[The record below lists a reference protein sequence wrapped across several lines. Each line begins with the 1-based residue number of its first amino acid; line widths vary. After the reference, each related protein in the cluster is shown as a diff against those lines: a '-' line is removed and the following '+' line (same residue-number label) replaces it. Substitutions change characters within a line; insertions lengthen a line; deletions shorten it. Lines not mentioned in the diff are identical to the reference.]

1 MCVDVHSQNKVSC
14 TRDEDLV
21 NECSNERK
29 TASGFAI
36 CLDGNNNFNP
46 SLSLSNLTHSSRM
59 SRSRLHPRI
68 ARTRPGSID
77 RNGYKNFRGCS
88 ILIFLCTA
96 VFSACSN
103 NQSQNQS
110 GTSASSPPATLSID
124 EVFRIGDEA
133 AGDTVFFASIGD
145 IAVNSRGQMFIEE
158 RGPAAIRAFD
168 SDGSHLADVGA
179 VGQGPGEY
187 PDQLSGGV
195 LTGPADSVYVYH
207 GWGRHLLIYGP
218 DKFEFVRNVTIPPYP
233 VEEGYR
239 RENFRILGVVKEG
252 YVVHLNLVPST
263 MLVTAHRETIDVI
276 RMVNLGGSY
285 GPVVATGPR
294 SYEAVVEFT
303 TLTLPQIDQKLLL
316 PAGIPFGRSMRRGLG
331 SEGMLFSGWND
342 SINIAAMS
350 IYGPEEKHI
359 SLTHDPIPISDAELE
374 DRQSLYG
381 PEMRAKFRERGLH
394 TTKPAY
400 KRQLVDDNNHVW
412 LELSV
417 TQDSTDV
424 EWIVLDMDSRVIGKL
439 TLPFGVS
446 LRAIRSGR
454 VYAVETKDGVP
465 TVTVYELNV

>member
-1 MCVDVHSQNKVSC
+1 MTSPAK
-14 TRDEDLV
+14 
-21 NECSNERK
+21 
-29 TASGFAI
+29 
-36 CLDGNNNFNP
+36 
-46 SLSLSNLTHSSRM
+46 
-59 SRSRLHPRI
+59 
-68 ARTRPGSID
+68 ID
-77 RNGYKNFRGCS
+77 RIGHTSLNGLSSLILLCS
-88 ILIFLCTA
+88 VVI
-96 VFSACSN
+96 SACSN
-103 NQSQNQS
+103 HQSQMQS
-110 GTSASSPPATLSID
+110 GTSGSSPPATLSID
-124 EVFRIGDEA
+124 EVVRIGDEA
-133 AGDTVFFASIGD
+133 AGDTVFFASIGN

-168 SDGSHLADVGA
+168 SDGSYLADVGA

-187 PDQLSGGV
+187 SDQLSGGM

-207 GWGRHLLIYGP
+207 SRGRHLLIYGP

-316 PAGIPFGRSMRRGLG
+316 PAGIPFGRSMRHGLG

-342 SINIAAMS
+342 SINISVMS

-381 PEMRAKFRERGLH
+381 PEMRAKFRERRLH

-465 TVTVYELNV
+465 TVAVYELNV